1 MSERSVYHSTFVIER
16 VLDAPVAQV
25 FAAFSEAEIHDRWFV
40 KADGW
45 PIAEYT
51 HDFRIGGREFG
62 RFSPDGK
69 KIYFNETVYLD
80 IVKDK
85 RIVFAYSMADE
96 EGCFS
101 ASVATVELLHSGAGT
116 KLIFT
121 EQGAFF
127 DGRDQPSDREAGWI
141 SLLDALES
149 ELNRQ
154 KQAA

>member
-16 VLDAPVAQV
+16 MLDAPVAQV
-25 FAAFSEAEIHDRWFV
+25 FAAFSDPEIHDRWFV

-51 HDFRIGGREFG
+51 HDFRVGGRESG
-62 RFSPDGK
+62 RFSRGGK
-69 KIYFNETVYLD
+69 KIYFNETIYLD

-85 RIVFAYSMADE
+85 RIAFAYSMADE
-96 EGCFS
+96 EACFS
-101 ASVATVELLHSGAGT
+101 ASVATVELLRSGSGT

-127 DGRDQPSDREAGWI
+127 DGRDQPADREAGWTSI
-141 SLLDALES
+141 LNALEA

-154 KQAA
+154 EQVA